1 MTNDKTK
8 ITKRMYSPKG
18 HNLSSLKMTKTFH
31 RRECLDQKRFHR
43 CNRSC
48 EPCPRCRGRR
58 TGNLVG
64 NNVRIWIRTI
74 FITKYAGY
82 DFQFVLYE
90 GHPHHLDQ
98 DVWSV
103 HGQTERIDPD
113 IWTGTG
119 RQKCSPSWLGR
130 WWERCGLCTVDPSC
144 LIFQPWL
151 FMALPVMIICTPDWL
166 LQAWIIP
173 NAIISGL
180 NLK

>member
-1 MTNDKTK
+1 
-8 ITKRMYSPKG
+8 
-18 HNLSSLKMTKTFH
+18 MTKTFH

-64 NNVRIWIRTI
+64 NIVRIWIRTI
-74 FITKYAGY
+74 FITKYASY
-82 DFQFVLYE
+82 DFLFVSYE
-90 GHPHHLDQ
+90 CFPHHLDQ

-103 HGQTERIDPD
+103 RGQTERIDPD

-130 WWERCGLCTVDPSC
+130 WWWKWWAFCTVDPPRHIST
-144 LIFQPWL
+144 
-151 FMALPVMIICTPDWL
+151 MIIYGTSCDDYLHPL
-166 LQAWIIP
+166 LII
-173 NAIISGL
+173 ASMDHSHCIISGL
-180 NLK
+180 KLK